1 MAKLVVE
8 LPHEGKRFIVRY
20 PRRETVMKL
29 LEQNAEAVEEMPIVP
44 VAMDKPRI
52 PPEEIK
58 SGPTSSREAGGN
70 AANGGEAIENLS
82 PESLDP
88 SPAPDS
94 SSTPLNDGTATR
106 AATAMI
112 EEYDLHI
119 AEIPADGG
127 RVNKAHVVAF
137 LEALTE

>member
-94 SSTPLNDGTATR
+94 SDEQSEEDPAPQDAPQAEPEGESVQAPPPPKKKPVKKSR
-106 AATAMI
+106 AKKS
-112 EEYDLHI
+112 
-119 AEIPADGG
+119 
-127 RVNKAHVVAF
+127 R
-137 LEALTE
+137 